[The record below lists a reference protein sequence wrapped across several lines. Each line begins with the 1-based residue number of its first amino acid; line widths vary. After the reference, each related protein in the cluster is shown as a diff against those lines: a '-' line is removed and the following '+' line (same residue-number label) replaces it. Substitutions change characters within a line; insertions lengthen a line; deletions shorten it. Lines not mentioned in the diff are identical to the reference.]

1 MTCKDCLHLEACCDF
16 VPFDGTTEE
25 LSHYLDE
32 CTEQPCE
39 HFKNKSDYAE
49 VVRCGKC
56 KHGEVSCYEKTV
68 DGEEYTGCY
77 CKLKNAVMDVEH
89 YCSYGER
96 K

>member
-1 MTCKDCLHLEACCDF
+1 MTCKECLHLEACCDF

-39 HFKNKSDYAE
+39 HFKNKADFVE
-49 VVRCGKC
+49 VVRCPDCIYCENMKC
-56 KHGEVSCYEKTV
+56 TE
-68 DGEEYTGCY
+68 
-77 CKLKNAVMDVEH
+77 LKDNSGHALDVAIFD
-89 YCSYGER
+89 YCSQGIR